1 MLSEKPLPS
10 RSLGVEGMLGM
21 LGLSILLV
29 AAVIWTATGPR
40 AEKTDF
46 AFTYMGATILH
57 RGQADRLYD
66 RDFQVQTRESLF
78 VDPNP
83 LLYQHPPFEA
93 FLLSPLAKYPFRT
106 VYLIWGLIGVVAWVL
121 TLFALRPYCQWP
133 QQDLAYICLWPL
145 FAPLG
150 VSLFQGQSSLLVLA
164 FVSAGFVL
172 LQKAKNFPAGL
183 CFGLAL
189 FKPQVAVPLLLI
201 FLLRKRWAVVA
212 GGAVTGAVLGRL
224 SVMAVGFRGLKQYAS
239 FLLNISSTPRDLSS
253 GSAVDMGS
261 IHGFLFAV
269 LGHLIGPSAVSLT
282 AVALSLLLLWFVA
295 KRWGDKTGNLNLGFA
310 AAVAASL
317 AAGDHMFT
325 HDFSPLMLA
334 LLLVGAQVSASE
346 PVPGEERQIRRG
358 LKFLLVFFWCFP
370 IYFVLVAWHCL
381 FLLAPL
387 LVLFAMLALVV
398 AKPRGQVVPANIVSA
413 SMVSNRY

>member
-1 MLSEKPLPS
+1 
-10 RSLGVEGMLGM
+10 MLGL

-66 RDFQVQTRESLF
+66 RDFQVETRKSLF

-106 VYLIWGLIGVVAWVL
+106 VYVVWGLVGVVAWVL
-121 TLFALRPYCQWP
+121 TLFALRPYCPWP

-150 VSLFQGQSSLLVLA
+150 VSLFQGQSSLLVLG

-172 LQKAKNFPAGL
+172 LQKGKDVPAGL
-183 CFGLAL
+183 CLGLAL

-212 GGAVTGAVLGRL
+212 GGAVTGAVLGWL
-224 SVMAVGFRGLKQYAS
+224 SVMAVGLRGLKQYAS
-239 FLLNISSTPRDLSS
+239 FLLNIGSTPRDLSS

-269 LGHLIGPSAVSLT
+269 LGHLIRPGAVSLI
-282 AVALSLLLLWFVA
+282 AVALSLMLLWFVA
-295 KRWGDKTGNLNLGFA
+295 KRWEEKTGGSLSLGFA

-346 PVPGEERQIRRG
+346 PGSTGVRRRG

-370 IYFVLVAWHCL
+370 IYFALVAWHCL

-387 LVLFAMLALVV
+387 LVLFAVLALVV
-398 AKPRGQVVPANIVSA
+398 AKPSEQVAPANMESA
-413 SMVSNRY
+413 SMG